1 MSKRYITMSGV
12 QDKMWCDMK
21 YPHPVYFNRP
31 SDRMPKRELKAMLA
45 ERIEEARRM
54 IDFLERLAAV
64 DVENERLRHA
74 INALHDFRN
83 AIGIFTAEAAGVP
96 HLWEE

>member
-21 YPHPVYFNRP
+21 YPHPIYFDRP
-31 SDRMPKRELKAMLA
+31 NNRMPKRELKAMLA
-45 ERIEEARRM
+45 LRIDESRRM
-54 IDFLERLAAV
+54 TELLERLAAI
-64 DVENERLRHA
+64 DVENERLRNA

-83 AIGIFTAEAAGVP
+83 AMGVFTAEAAGMP